1 MSGRKRI
8 GTSIQS
14 GRKRIRVGTAVKVKA
29 EPSTSSAE
37 ALVDTKVS
45 KATVKARFEALLN
58 EARYK
63 AGAPNKVIQEKFST
77 KEEQKF
83 LVEVINELSR
93 ESRLQMSKMD
103 NQLFYTL
110 VDEEVAQK
118 YQGLDANDRLVLQV
132 IEKAGNKGI
141 WTKEIRLQTN
151 MHPQPLNK
159 IFKHLEQRRLIKPV
173 KSVNAKAKKL
183 YMLYDLRPSKEI
195 TGGVWYSGLEFD
207 HEFISELRT
216 FVIQCI
222 KKLNEGKG
230 VTMSEIKHTMKQV
243 KVSKV
248 ELTLEEV
255 KQLVQTL
262 VYDNL
267 IEEGPLNNST
277 GEVRYIA
284 ARRIST
290 MCDFKWWDTLSP
302 DFHFRSIRFE
312 DGVVLSAHEL
322 HHHTA

>member
-1 MSGRKRI
+1 MSSRKRTAIAIGSGRKRVRI
-8 GTSIQS
+8 GS
-14 GRKRIRVGTAVKVKA
+14 AVKVKA
-29 EPSTSSAE
+29 DPGRDASAVVE
-37 ALVDTKVS
+37 TTKVS
-45 KATVKARFEALLN
+45 KASVKARFESLLS
-58 EARYK
+58 EPKYK
-63 AGAPNKVIQEKFST
+63 AGAPNGVIQKEFST
-77 KEEQKF
+77 KEDQRY

-93 ESRLQMSKMD
+93 GSRLQMSKMD

-110 VDEEVAQK
+110 IDEEVAQK
-118 YQGLDANDRLVLQV
+118 YIGLDANDRLVLQV

-141 WTKEIRLQTN
+141 WTKEIRKETN

-222 KKLNEGKG
+222 KKLNDGKG
-230 VTMSEIKHTMKQV
+230 VTMTEIKVKMRQV

-248 ELTLEEV
+248 DLTLEDV
-255 KQLVQTL
+255 QQLVQTL
-262 VYDNL
+262 VHDNL
-267 IEEGPLNNST
+267 IEEGPLSNS

-290 MCDFKWWDTLSP
+290 MCDFKWWDALHP
-302 DFHFRSIRFE
+302 DFHFRPIRFE
-312 DGVVLSAHEL
+312 DGVVLAAHEL
-322 HHHTA
+322 HHHTG